1 MPNKPPFIYKYTF
14 DDVLLVPQSSKLLP
28 KDVDLTSKITN
39 ELTINIPFL
48 SAAMDTVTES
58 EMAIALAREG
68 GIGVIHKNLSISD
81 QVSMVDKVKR
91 SESGM
96 IMNPLIM
103 DPSKTIRKAKEMMD
117 FYHISGLPVV
127 EDGKLKKDGKRLR
140 GFSFIEV
147 MVVIIILGLLSSIV
161 GVYLFDSA
169 EKAKADATK
178 TQIRGLE
185 TALDLYRLH
194 NSRYPSSEQGLKALL
209 ERPEVGLIPKN
220 WNGPYLRGNNLPEDG
235 WDSPFRYISENGNEF
250 EIISLGADGIDGGVD
265 LDADI
270 SSSDL

>member
-1 MPNKPPFIYKYTF
+1 MKH
-14 DDVLLVPQSSKLLP
+14 SSR
-28 KDVDLTSKITN
+28 KDSLN
-39 ELTINIPFL
+39 
-48 SAAMDTVTES
+48 
-58 EMAIALAREG
+58 
-68 GIGVIHKNLSISD
+68 
-81 QVSMVDKVKR
+81 
-91 SESGM
+91 
-96 IMNPLIM
+96 
-103 DPSKTIRKAKEMMD
+103 
-117 FYHISGLPVV
+117 
-127 EDGKLKKDGKRLR
+127 GKLKKDVKRFR

-194 NSRYPSSEQGLKALL
+194 NSRYPSTEQGLKALM
-209 ERPEVGLIPKN
+209 EEPEVGLIPKN
-220 WNGPYLRGNNLPEDG
+220 WNGPYLRGKNLPEDG
-235 WDSPFRYISENGNEF
+235 WDSPFRYISENGNEYK
-250 EIISLGADGIDGGVD
+250 IISLGADGVDGGQD

>member
-1 MPNKPPFIYKYTF
+1 MKH
-14 DDVLLVPQSSKLLP
+14 SSRQVYLKRKL
-28 KDVDLTSKITN
+28 
-39 ELTINIPFL
+39 E
-48 SAAMDTVTES
+48 
-58 EMAIALAREG
+58 
-68 GIGVIHKNLSISD
+68 
-81 QVSMVDKVKR
+81 
-91 SESGM
+91 
-96 IMNPLIM
+96 
-103 DPSKTIRKAKEMMD
+103 
-117 FYHISGLPVV
+117 
-127 EDGKLKKDGKRLR
+127 KDGRRLHGYR
-140 GFSFIEV
+140 FIQV

-209 ERPEVGLIPKN
+209 DRPEVGLIPKN

-250 EIISLGADGIDGGVD
+250 EIISLGADAIDGGVD

>member
-1 MPNKPPFIYKYTF
+1 MKYIF
-14 DDVLLVPQSSKLLP
+14 K
-28 KDVDLTSKITN
+28 
-39 ELTINIPFL
+39 
-48 SAAMDTVTES
+48 
-58 EMAIALAREG
+58 
-68 GIGVIHKNLSISD
+68 KNSL
-81 QVSMVDKVKR
+81 K
-91 SESGM
+91 
-96 IMNPLIM
+96 
-103 DPSKTIRKAKEMMD
+103 
-117 FYHISGLPVV
+117 
-127 EDGKLKKDGKRLR
+127 GKLKKDGRRLR

-209 ERPEVGLIPKN
+209 VRPEIGLIPKN

-235 WDSPFRYISENGNEF
+235 WGGPFRYISENGNEY
-250 EIISLGADGIDGGVD
+250 EIISLGADTSDGGVG

>member
-1 MPNKPPFIYKYTF
+1 MKH
-14 DDVLLVPQSSKLLP
+14 SSK
-28 KDVDLTSKITN
+28 KDSLN
-39 ELTINIPFL
+39 
-48 SAAMDTVTES
+48 
-58 EMAIALAREG
+58 
-68 GIGVIHKNLSISD
+68 
-81 QVSMVDKVKR
+81 
-91 SESGM
+91 
-96 IMNPLIM
+96 
-103 DPSKTIRKAKEMMD
+103 
-117 FYHISGLPVV
+117 
-127 EDGKLKKDGKRLR
+127 GKLKKDGRCLR

-147 MVVIIILGLLSSIV
+147 MVVIIILGLLSSVV

-178 TQIRGLE
+178 TQIRGIE

-194 NSRYPSSEQGLKALL
+194 NSRYPSSDQGLKALL
-209 ERPEVGLIPKN
+209 EKPEVGLIPKN

-235 WDSPFRYISENGNEF
+235 WDSPFRYISRNGNEF

>member
-1 MPNKPPFIYKYTF
+1 MNH
-14 DDVLLVPQSSKLLP
+14 SSRQDFLKRKL
-28 KDVDLTSKITN
+28 I
-39 ELTINIPFL
+39 
-48 SAAMDTVTES
+48 
-58 EMAIALAREG
+58 
-68 GIGVIHKNLSISD
+68 
-81 QVSMVDKVKR
+81 
-91 SESGM
+91 
-96 IMNPLIM
+96 
-103 DPSKTIRKAKEMMD
+103 
-117 FYHISGLPVV
+117 
-127 EDGKLKKDGKRLR
+127 KDGRRLR

-178 TQIRGLE
+178 TQVRGLE

-209 ERPEVGLIPKN
+209 ERPELGLIPKN

-235 WDSPFRYISENGNEF
+235 WDSPFRYISGNGNEF
-250 EIISLGADGIDGGVD
+250 EIISLGADGVDGGLD

>member
-1 MPNKPPFIYKYTF
+1 MKH
-14 DDVLLVPQSSKLLP
+14 SSR
-28 KDVDLTSKITN
+28 KDSLN
-39 ELTINIPFL
+39 
-48 SAAMDTVTES
+48 
-58 EMAIALAREG
+58 
-68 GIGVIHKNLSISD
+68 
-81 QVSMVDKVKR
+81 
-91 SESGM
+91 
-96 IMNPLIM
+96 
-103 DPSKTIRKAKEMMD
+103 
-117 FYHISGLPVV
+117 
-127 EDGKLKKDGKRLR
+127 GKLKKDDSCLR

-147 MVVIIILGLLSSIV
+147 MVVIIILGLLSSVV

-194 NSRYPSSEQGLKALL
+194 NSRYPSSDQGLNSLL
-209 ERPEVGLIPKN
+209 KRPEVGLIPKN

-235 WDSPFRYISENGNEF
+235 WDSPFRYISEKGNEY
-250 EIISLGADGIDGGVD
+250 EIISLGADGIDGGMD

>member
-1 MPNKPPFIYKYTF
+1 MKH
-14 DDVLLVPQSSKLLP
+14 SSR
-28 KDVDLTSKITN
+28 KDSLN
-39 ELTINIPFL
+39 
-48 SAAMDTVTES
+48 
-58 EMAIALAREG
+58 
-68 GIGVIHKNLSISD
+68 
-81 QVSMVDKVKR
+81 
-91 SESGM
+91 
-96 IMNPLIM
+96 
-103 DPSKTIRKAKEMMD
+103 
-117 FYHISGLPVV
+117 
-127 EDGKLKKDGKRLR
+127 GKLKKDDSCLR

-147 MVVIIILGLLSSIV
+147 MVVIIILGLLSSVV

-194 NSRYPSSEQGLKALL
+194 NSRYPSSEQGLNALL

-220 WNGPYLRGNNLPEDG
+220 WNGPYLRGNKLPEDG
-235 WDSPFRYISENGNEF
+235 WDSPFGYISVNGNEY
-250 EIISLGADGIDGGVD
+250 EIISLGADGVDGGID

>member
-1 MPNKPPFIYKYTF
+1 MKH
-14 DDVLLVPQSSKLLP
+14 SSI
-28 KDVDLTSKITN
+28 KDSLN
-39 ELTINIPFL
+39 
-48 SAAMDTVTES
+48 
-58 EMAIALAREG
+58 R
-68 GIGVIHKNLSISD
+68 
-81 QVSMVDKVKR
+81 
-91 SESGM
+91 
-96 IMNPLIM
+96 
-103 DPSKTIRKAKEMMD
+103 
-117 FYHISGLPVV
+117 
-127 EDGKLKKDGKRLR
+127 KLKKDDKCLR

-147 MVVIIILGLLSSIV
+147 MVVIIILGLLSSVV

-194 NSRYPSSEQGLKALL
+194 NSRYPSSEQGLNALL

-220 WNGPYLRGNNLPEDG
+220 WNGPYLRGNKLPEDG
-235 WDSPFRYISENGNEF
+235 WDSPFGYISVNGNEY
-250 EIISLGADGIDGGVD
+250 EIISLGADGVDGGID

>member
-1 MPNKPPFIYKYTF
+1 MK
-14 DDVLLVPQSSKLLP
+14 QSS
-28 KDVDLTSKITN
+28 
-39 ELTINIPFL
+39 
-48 SAAMDTVTES
+48 
-58 EMAIALAREG
+58 
-68 GIGVIHKNLSISD
+68 
-81 QVSMVDKVKR
+81 
-91 SESGM
+91 
-96 IMNPLIM
+96 
-103 DPSKTIRKAKEMMD
+103 RKE
-117 FYHISGLPVV
+117 FY
-127 EDGKLKKDGKRLR
+127 KKKFKKDYRLLR

-169 EKAKADATK
+169 EKAKVDATK

-209 ERPEVGLIPKN
+209 GKPEVGLIPKN
-220 WNGPYLRGNNLPEDG
+220 WNGPYLRGNKLPQDG
-235 WDSPFRYISENGNEF
+235 WDSAFRYISENGNEY
-250 EIISLGADGIDGGVD
+250 EIISLGADGIDGGSE

>member
-1 MPNKPPFIYKYTF
+1 MKHSSRQ
-14 DDVLLVPQSSKLLP
+14 DLLK
-28 KDVDLTSKITN
+28 
-39 ELTINIPFL
+39 
-48 SAAMDTVTES
+48 
-58 EMAIALAREG
+58 RE
-68 GIGVIHKNLSISD
+68 
-81 QVSMVDKVKR
+81 
-91 SESGM
+91 
-96 IMNPLIM
+96 
-103 DPSKTIRKAKEMMD
+103 
-117 FYHISGLPVV
+117 
-127 EDGKLKKDGKRLR
+127 LKKDGRYLR

-209 ERPEVGLIPKN
+209 NRPEVGLIPKN
-220 WNGPYLRGNNLPEDG
+220 WNGPYLRGKNLPKDG
-235 WDSPFRYISENGNEF
+235 WDSPFRYISVNGNEF
-250 EIISLGADGIDGGVD
+250 EIISLGADAIDGGVD

>member
-1 MPNKPPFIYKYTF
+1 MDKFKYPYFFQFLIQSDMNNSLNKYPFK
-14 DDVLLVPQSSKLLP
+14 
-28 KDVDLTSKITN
+28 
-39 ELTINIPFL
+39 
-48 SAAMDTVTES
+48 
-58 EMAIALAREG
+58 
-68 GIGVIHKNLSISD
+68 
-81 QVSMVDKVKR
+81 
-91 SESGM
+91 
-96 IMNPLIM
+96 
-103 DPSKTIRKAKEMMD
+103 
-117 FYHISGLPVV
+117 
-127 EDGKLKKDGKRLR
+127 GKLKKDDRHLR

-178 TQIRGLE
+178 TQIKGVE

-209 ERPEVGLIPKN
+209 EKPEVGLIPKN
-220 WNGPYLRGNNLPEDG
+220 WNGPYLRGKNLPADG
-235 WDSPFRYISENGNEF
+235 WDSPFRYISANGNEY

>member
-1 MPNKPPFIYKYTF
+1 MKNKGT
-14 DDVLLVPQSSKLLP
+14 VSQA
-28 KDVDLTSKITN
+28 KDTTK
-39 ELTINIPFL
+39 
-48 SAAMDTVTES
+48 
-58 EMAIALAREG
+58 
-68 GIGVIHKNLSISD
+68 
-81 QVSMVDKVKR
+81 KR
-91 SESGM
+91 Q
-96 IMNPLIM
+96 
-103 DPSKTIRKAKEMMD
+103 
-117 FYHISGLPVV
+117 
-127 EDGKLKKDGKRLR
+127 KRLR

-194 NSRYPSSEQGLKALL
+194 NSRYPSAEQGLKALL
-209 ERPEVGLIPKN
+209 KKPEVGLIPKN

-235 WDSPFRYISENGNEF
+235 WGSPYRYLSVNGKNY
-250 EIISLGADGIDGGVD
+250 EIISLGADAADGGTD

-270 SSSDL
+270 NSSEL